1 VAYEL
6 RSRVSRV
13 IQLSKLMPHR
23 STKAEQAIQDE
34 AVHDIDFHEPRFE
47 TRPESAEFGFL
58 WLSEG
63 DGFRAGAMHGVKG
76 TMACNVLATKA
87 AG

>member
-1 VAYEL
+1 M
-6 RSRVSRV
+6 
-13 IQLSKLMPHR
+13 K
-23 STKAEQAIQDE
+23 

-63 DGFRAGAMHGVKG
+63 DGFRTGAMHGVKG
-76 TMACNVLATKA
+76 IRDGLQCTSD
-87 AG
+87 